1 MASVK
6 ECLDEGVAV
15 LGVARIEFP
24 RMEARL
30 LLAHASGLSVTT
42 LLGYPERMVEN
53 HAVFLDLIQ
62 RRAAREPI
70 AHLVGYR
77 EFWSMP
83 FKVTPDTLVPRPDTE
98 TVIEAVLKFYA
109 DKPPPGRVLDFGT
122 GTGCL
127 LLTLLSEFPSAN
139 GVGVDVSPNA
149 IRVAQQNSAA
159 LGFDGAAVSYGRRAT
174 FVVSHWGDA
183 LSGKF
188 DLIVSNPP
196 YIPSAEID
204 GLEKDV
210 SAFEPRLALSG
221 GEDGL
226 AAYRLLLPT
235 LAKLLS
241 PHGVVV
247 LEFGD
252 GQADAVSALVRDSG
266 MAIVSVHA
274 DLGGWERCVV
284 CQL

>member
-1 MASVK
+1 MASIK
-6 ECLDEGVAV
+6 DCLDEGVAV
-15 LGVARIEFP
+15 LSAAQIEFP

-42 LLGYPERMVEN
+42 LLGYPERIVEN
-53 HAVFLDLIQ
+53 QAVFLDLIQ

-77 EFWSMP
+77 EFWSLL
-83 FKVTPDTLVPRPDTE
+83 FKVTVDTLVPRPDSE
-98 TVIEAVLKFYA
+98 TVVEAVLEFYA
-109 DKPPPGRVLDFGT
+109 NKTSPSRVLDLGT

-127 LLTLLSEFPSAN
+127 LLTLLSEFPSAT
-139 GVGVDVSPNA
+139 GLGVDVSLA
-149 IRVAQQNSAA
+149 AARVAQENSAA
-159 LGFDGAAVSYGRRAT
+159 LGFDGVATGFGRRAS

-183 LSGKF
+183 LFGKF

-196 YIPSAEID
+196 YIPSAKID
-204 GLEKDV
+204 GLDKDV
-210 SAFEPRLALSG
+210 ASYEPRLALSG

-226 AAYRLLLPT
+226 TAYRMLLPT
-235 LAKLLS
+235 FSNLLS
-241 PHGVVV
+241 PNGVAV

-266 MAIVSVHA
+266 MTTVSVHA
-274 DLGGWERCVV
+274 DLGGRERCVV

>member
-1 MASVK
+1 
-6 ECLDEGVAV
+6 
-15 LGVARIEFP
+15 
-24 RMEARL
+24 
-30 LLAHASGLSVTT
+30 
-42 LLGYPERMVEN
+42 GYPERMVEN